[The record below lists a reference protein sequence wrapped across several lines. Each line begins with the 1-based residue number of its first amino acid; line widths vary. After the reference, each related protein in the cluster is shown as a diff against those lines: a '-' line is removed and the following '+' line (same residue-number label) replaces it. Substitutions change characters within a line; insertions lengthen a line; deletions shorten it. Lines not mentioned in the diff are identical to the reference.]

1 MKKILIYSSLI
12 CPYCISAKRL
22 LENEKLEYSEIVVDN
37 NNEERQKMIELSN
50 GSTSVPQIFFDN
62 FHVGGFDDLKKIYD
76 MGNLT
81 EMLK

>member
-1 MKKILIYSSLI
+1 MKKILIYSCLI